1 MNRKST
7 PVHKNW
13 EVKSKMANS
22 QTHLWRWWKVAKPHK
37 GLVVR
42 TLAPNHQRG
51 IGPRGAN
58 LPQNRMQRIK
68 PNFWFVV
75 PPFAGA
81 YMLTIWANDAND
93 KMHREHWS

>member
-42 TLAPNHQRG
+42 TLAPTTSV
-51 IGPRGAN
+51 IGPLFEN
-58 LPQNRMQRIK
+58 LPQKIMHRVK

-81 YMLTIWANDAND
+81 YMRHLGERRTIRCTGSTGA
-93 KMHREHWS
+93 R